1 MHNSV
6 SITHSNVLKTVIGGK
21 KNVSSHQKLLLNLKQ
36 RVDCK
41 WARGTTENGT
51 GISEQTVK
59 LVEEV
64 WKHICVSP
72 KRSVKVGKIT
82 PVSEQKVTQTN
93 VCTFYII

>member
-1 MHNSV
+1 ME
-6 SITHSNVLKTVIGGK
+6 K

-41 WARGTTENGT
+41 WARDTTENGT

-72 KRSVKVGKIT
+72 KKKCQSWENHSSIRTESD
-82 PVSEQKVTQTN
+82 SN
-93 VCTFYII
+93 